1 MRGSWLRRRRGTEVL
16 AAGLLVG
23 AVACGS
29 PGGNPDGRPPI
40 DTETDI
46 DAKSDAPSNLTTL
59 TIDTLSA
66 PIFAAYRDGTGAW
79 RTPVAI
85 GPGRY
90 TFGATNDY
98 TFVAV
103 CGSAQAGYDTEVRA
117 ATVADGTSP
126 LMFCFDLSTPATVDV
141 TGTMDQAGT
150 VDMSDEASSTT
161 APWTFDLKVAPG
173 THDLTAIGAT
183 GRMLMRRNQSIGS
196 SATEPT
202 IDVVA
207 DGTAMTTV
215 ALTVSNAM
223 SDEAISHEVD
233 LSTQNDYAVLE
244 QVDGTTARF
253 APAALL
259 EPTDDQTV
267 RVRADSSGSVRSI
280 SASYAAGDGT
290 AFTLPPRL
298 SGISFT
304 RSAGG
309 AVTASWSATLPDYA
323 DVDLYVDGGATVFD
337 NSHVQATASWA
348 LTTSATSV
356 SFDTSAIPGYDASWA
371 PSLAGG
377 YLQQFGISQ
386 DAAAGSGWSSVF
398 ENVNAFAGPGR
409 PRASEVRARRA
420 RSGSGVE
427 PWRAAHPARGS

>member
-1 MRGSWLRRRRGTEVL
+1 MRGSWLRRRGGTEVL

-23 AVACGS
+23 TVACGS
-29 PGGNPDGRPPI
+29 PRGNPDARPPI
-40 DTETDI
+40 DTKTDI
-46 DAKSDAPSNLTTL
+46 DARPDAPSNLTTL

-66 PIFAAYRDGTGAW
+66 PIFAAYRDGTGPW
-79 RTPVAI
+79 QTPVAI
-85 GPGRY
+85 GPAQY

-103 CGSAQAGYDTEVRA
+103 CGSAQAGYDTEVFA

-126 LMFCFDLSTPATVDV
+126 LMFCFDQTSPSATVDV

-183 GRMLMRRNQSIGS
+183 GRMLMRRNESIGAS
-196 SATEPT
+196 TTEPT

-215 ALTVSNAM
+215 GLTLSNAM

-233 LSTQNDYAVLE
+233 LSTENDYAVLE

-267 RVRADSSGSVRSI
+267 RVRADSGSSVRSI
-280 SASYAAGDGT
+280 SASYSAGDAT
-290 AFTLPPRL
+290 AFTLLPRL

-337 NSHVQATASWA
+337 NAHVRATASWA
-348 LTTSATSV
+348 LTTSAKGV
-356 SFDTSAIPGYDASWA
+356 SFDSSAIPGYDASWA

-377 YLQQFGISQ
+377 YFQQFGISQ
-386 DAAAGSGWSSVF
+386 DAAAGSAWSSVF
-398 ENVNAFAGPGR
+398 ENVNAFAGRGR

-420 RSGSGVE
+420 RSGS
-427 PWRAAHPARGS
+427 